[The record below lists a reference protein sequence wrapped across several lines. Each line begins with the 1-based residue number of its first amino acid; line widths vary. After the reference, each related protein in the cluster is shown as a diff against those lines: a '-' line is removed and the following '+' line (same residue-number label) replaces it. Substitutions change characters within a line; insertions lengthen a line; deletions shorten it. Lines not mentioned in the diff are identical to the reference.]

1 MSRKLPLPVGT
12 TNYKKICE
20 DSYYVDKTLLIKE
33 ILDEKVN
40 VALFTRPRRFGKTL
54 NMDMLRT
61 FFEKTAEDT
70 GRYFQDKKI
79 WQQGEKYT
87 SHQGQYPV
95 IFLSLKDI
103 KARKWQYAFDALKYI
118 ISVEYMRHSE
128 LKRSSELEEADIELY
143 NRIVKNQAGYMEY
156 VFSLQ
161 ALSRMLH
168 QHHKQ
173 APVIIIDEYDT
184 PIQEGFVNGYYDDAV
199 EFIRSF
205 FSAALKDNPHARQI
219 VMTGIL
225 RIAKESI
232 FSGLNL
238 NNIRVFSV
246 LDKKFS
252 EFFGFMTSEVQQ
264 MAAYYEQTDKLPE
277 LKAWYDGYKFGD
289 TEIFNPWSVINYFS
303 NNCQAMPYWVQTSA
317 NTIIQEI
324 LKTYNDDTYRNLH
337 ALLGKTEVQ
346 SIVRTN
352 IIYPKL
358 KEPQTN
364 ILGFLLMTGYL
375 KSTGTELDAR
385 GDYICRLSIPNKEI
399 KTIYYNE
406 ILSLLTEDIGE
417 NTVMNLANALYDK
430 DAAKIKEALNKF
442 MLKTISYYDNLKENY
457 YHGLMLGLLA
467 IGESNYDIRSNRES
481 GLGRYDI
488 QLIPK
493 KSALP
498 GIIIEVKAADK
509 DAGVELS
516 KLAQTALKQIDEKKY
531 DTELCA
537 QGVNDIIKYG
547 VAFKGKTVEIVTN

>member
-118 ISVEYMRHSE
+118 ISDEYMRHSE

-232 FSGLNL
+232 FSGLN
-238 NNIRVFSV
+238 NIRVFSV

-252 EFFGFMTSEVQQ
+252 EFFGFTTSEVQQ

-358 KEPQTN
+358 NEPQTN

>member
-61 FFEKTAEDT
+61 FFEKTAENT

-103 KARKWQYAFDALKYI
+103 KARKWQYACDALKYI

-225 RIAKESI
+225 CIAKESI
-232 FSGLNL
+232 FSGL

-252 EFFGFMTSEVQQ
+252 EFFGFTTSEVQQ

-547 VAFKGKTVEIVTN
+547 VAFKGKNVEIVTN

>member
-87 SHQGQYPV
+87 NHQGQYPV

-232 FSGLNL
+232 FSGLN
-238 NNIRVFSV
+238 NIRVFSV

-252 EFFGFMTSEVQQ
+252 EFFGFTTSEVQQ

-547 VAFKGKTVEIVTN
+547 VAFKGKTIEIVTN

>member
-61 FFEKTAEDT
+61 FFEKTAEDS

-87 SHQGQYPV
+87 NHQGQYPV

-232 FSGLNL
+232 FSGLN
-238 NNIRVFSV
+238 NIRVFSV

-252 EFFGFMTSEVQQ
+252 EFFGFTTSEVQQ

-488 QLIPK
+488 QLVPK

-498 GIIIEVKAADK
+498 GIIIKVKAADK

-547 VAFKGKTVEIVTN
+547 VAFKGKNVEIVTN

>member
-79 WQQGEKYT
+79 WQQGKKYT
-87 SHQGQYPV
+87 SHHGQYPV

-232 FSGLNL
+232 FSGLN
-238 NNIRVFSV
+238 NIRVFSV

-252 EFFGFMTSEVQQ
+252 EFFGFTTSEVQQ
-264 MAAYYEQTDKLPE
+264 MAAYYEQTDKMPE

-337 ALLGKTEVQ
+337 ALLGKKEVQ

-406 ILSLLTEDIGE
+406 ILSLLTEEIGE

-467 IGESNYDIRSNRES
+467 IGENNYDIRSNRES

-516 KLAQTALKQIDEKKY
+516 KLAQTALKQIDEEKY

-547 VAFKGKTVEIVTN
+547 VAFKGKNVEIVTN

>member
-232 FSGLNL
+232 FSGLN
-238 NNIRVFSV
+238 NIRVFSV

-252 EFFGFMTSEVQQ
+252 EFFGFTTSEVQQ

-516 KLAQTALKQIDEKKY
+516 KLTQTALKQIDEKKY

>member
-232 FSGLNL
+232 SSGL

-252 EFFGFMTSEVQQ
+252 EFFGFTTSEVQQ

-516 KLAQTALKQIDEKKY
+516 KLAQTALKQIEEKKY

>member
-33 ILDEKVN
+33 ILDEKIN

-70 GRYFQDKKI
+70 SRYFQDKKI

-87 SHQGQYPV
+87 SQQGQYPV

-118 ISVEYMRHSE
+118 ISVEYMRHAE

-184 PIQEGFVNGYYDDAV
+184 PIQEGFVNGYYDDAL

-232 FSGLNL
+232 FSGLN
-238 NNIRVFSV
+238 NIRVFSV

-252 EFFGFMTSEVQQ
+252 EFFGFTTSEVQQ

-430 DAAKIKEALNKF
+430 DAAKIKEALNTF
-442 MLKTISYYDNLKENY
+442 MMKTISYYDNLKENY

-516 KLAQTALKQIDEKKY
+516 KLAQTALKQIEEKKY

-547 VAFKGKTVEIVTN
+547 VAFQGKNVEIVTN

>member
-225 RIAKESI
+225 RIAKENI
-232 FSGLNL
+232 FSGL

-516 KLAQTALKQIDEKKY
+516 KLAQTALKQIEEKKY

>member
-1 MSRKLPLPVGT
+1 MSRKLPLPVGM

-128 LKRSSELEEADIELY
+128 LKRSSEIEEADIELY

-168 QHHKQ
+168 QHYKQ

-232 FSGLNL
+232 FSGLN
-238 NNIRVFSV
+238 NIRVFSV

-252 EFFGFMTSEVQQ
+252 EFFGFTTSEVQQ

-375 KSTGTELDAR
+375 KSTSTELDAR

>member
-143 NRIVKNQAGYMEY
+143 NRIVKHQASYMEY

-232 FSGLNL
+232 FSGLN
-238 NNIRVFSV
+238 NIRVFSV

-252 EFFGFMTSEVQQ
+252 EFFGFTTSEVQQ

-375 KSTGTELDAR
+375 KSTSTELDAR

-467 IGESNYDIRSNRES
+467 IGESNYDISSNRES

-547 VAFKGKTVEIVTN
+547 VAFKGKNVEIVTN

>member
-232 FSGLNL
+232 FSGLN
-238 NNIRVFSV
+238 NIRVFSV

-252 EFFGFMTSEVQQ
+252 EFFGFTTSEVQQ

-375 KSTGTELDAR
+375 KSTSTELDAR

>member
-87 SHQGQYPV
+87 NHQGQYPV

-232 FSGLNL
+232 FSGLN
-238 NNIRVFSV
+238 NIRVFSV

-252 EFFGFMTSEVQQ
+252 EFFGFTTSEVQQ
-264 MAAYYEQTDKLPE
+264 IAAYYEQTDKLPE

-375 KSTGTELDAR
+375 KSTSTELDAR

-399 KTIYYNE
+399 ETIYYNE

-430 DAAKIKEALNKF
+430 DAPKIKEALNTF
-442 MLKTISYYDNLKENY
+442 MMKTISYYDNLKENY

-493 KSALP
+493 KSVLP

-547 VAFKGKTVEIVTN
+547 VAFKGKMVEIVTN

>member
-168 QHHKQ
+168 QHHQQ

-232 FSGLNL
+232 FSGLN
-238 NNIRVFSV
+238 NIRVFSV

-252 EFFGFMTSEVQQ
+252 EFFGFTTSEVQQ

-516 KLAQTALKQIDEKKY
+516 KLAQTALKQIEEKKY

>member
-87 SHQGQYPV
+87 NHQGQYPV

-232 FSGLNL
+232 FSGLN
-238 NNIRVFSV
+238 NIRVFSV

-252 EFFGFMTSEVQQ
+252 EFFGFTTSEVQQ

-547 VAFKGKTVEIVTN
+547 VAFQGKNVEIVTN

>member
-199 EFIRSF
+199 EFVRSF

-232 FSGLNL
+232 FSGLN
-238 NNIRVFSV
+238 NIRVFSV

-252 EFFGFMTSEVQQ
+252 EFFGFTTSEVQQ

-375 KSTGTELDAR
+375 KSTSTELDAR

-547 VAFKGKTVEIVTN
+547 VAFQGKTVEIVTN

>member
-199 EFIRSF
+199 EFVRSF

-232 FSGLNL
+232 FSGLN
-238 NNIRVFSV
+238 NIRVFSV

-252 EFFGFMTSEVQQ
+252 EFFGFTTSEVQQ

-375 KSTGTELDAR
+375 KSTSTELDAR

>member
-87 SHQGQYPV
+87 SQQGQYPV

-118 ISVEYMRHSE
+118 ISVEYMRHAE

-232 FSGLNL
+232 FSGLN
-238 NNIRVFSV
+238 NIRVFSV

-252 EFFGFMTSEVQQ
+252 EFFGFTTSEVQQ

-375 KSTGTELDAR
+375 KSTSTELDAR

-430 DAAKIKEALNKF
+430 DAPKIKEALNTF
-442 MLKTISYYDNLKENY
+442 MMKTISYYDNLKENY
-457 YHGLMLGLLA
+457 YHWLMLGLLA

-498 GIIIEVKAADK
+498 GIIIDVKAADK

-516 KLAQTALKQIDEKKY
+516 KLAQTALKQIEEKKY

-547 VAFKGKTVEIVTN
+547 VAFQGKNVEIVTN

>member
-1 MSRKLPLPVGT
+1 MSRKLPLPVGM

-128 LKRSSELEEADIELY
+128 LKRSSEIEEADIELY

-232 FSGLNL
+232 FSGLN
-238 NNIRVFSV
+238 NIRVFSV

-252 EFFGFMTSEVQQ
+252 EFFGFTTSEVQQ

-375 KSTGTELDAR
+375 KSTSTELDAR

-498 GIIIEVKAADK
+498 GIIIDVKAADK

-547 VAFKGKTVEIVTN
+547 VAFKGKAVEIVTN

>member
-87 SHQGQYPV
+87 NHQGQYPV

-232 FSGLNL
+232 FSGLN
-238 NNIRVFSV
+238 NIRVFSV

-252 EFFGFMTSEVQQ
+252 EFFGFTTSEVQQ
-264 MAAYYEQTDKLPE
+264 IATYYEQTDKLPE

-375 KSTGTELDAR
+375 KSTSTELDAR

-430 DAAKIKEALNKF
+430 DAPKIKEALNTF
-442 MLKTISYYDNLKENY
+442 MMKTISYYDNLKENY

-493 KSALP
+493 KSVLP

-547 VAFKGKTVEIVTN
+547 VAFKGKMVEIVTN

>member
-1 MSRKLPLPVGT
+1 MSRKLPLPVVT

-128 LKRSSELEEADIELY
+128 LKRSSELEEADIGLY
-143 NRIVKNQAGYMEY
+143 NRIVKNQASYMEY

-232 FSGLNL
+232 FSGLN
-238 NNIRVFSV
+238 NIRVFSV

-252 EFFGFMTSEVQQ
+252 EFFGFTTSEVQQ

-358 KEPQTN
+358 NEPQTN
-364 ILGFLLMTGYL
+364 IFGFLLMTGYL
-375 KSTGTELDAR
+375 KSTSTELDAR
-385 GDYICRLSIPNKEI
+385 GDYICRLSIPNREI

-442 MLKTISYYDNLKENY
+442 MLKTISYYGNLKENY
-457 YHGLMLGLLA
+457 YHGLMLGLLS

-547 VAFKGKTVEIVTN
+547 VAFQGKTVEIVTN

>member
-232 FSGLNL
+232 FSGLN
-238 NNIRVFSV
+238 NIRVFSV

-252 EFFGFMTSEVQQ
+252 EFFGFTTSEVQQ

-547 VAFKGKTVEIVTN
+547 VAFKSKTVEIVTN

>member
-87 SHQGQYPV
+87 SQQGQYPV

-118 ISVEYMRHSE
+118 ISVEYMRHAE

-232 FSGLNL
+232 FSGLN
-238 NNIRVFSV
+238 NIRVFSV

-252 EFFGFMTSEVQQ
+252 EFFGFTTSEVQQ

-430 DAAKIKEALNKF
+430 DAAKIKEALNTF
-442 MLKTISYYDNLKENY
+442 MMKTISYYDNLKENY

-516 KLAQTALKQIDEKKY
+516 KLAQTALKQIEEKKY

>member
-61 FFEKTAEDT
+61 FFEKAAEDT

-232 FSGLNL
+232 FSGL

>member
-143 NRIVKNQAGYMEY
+143 NRIVKHQASYMEY

-232 FSGLNL
+232 FSGLN
-238 NNIRVFSV
+238 NIRVFSV

-252 EFFGFMTSEVQQ
+252 EFFGFTTSEVQQ

-375 KSTGTELDAR
+375 KSTSTELDAR

-417 NTVMNLANALYDK
+417 NTVMNLDNALYDK

-547 VAFKGKTVEIVTN
+547 VAFKGKNVEIVTN

>member
-232 FSGLNL
+232 FSGLN
-238 NNIRVFSV
+238 NIRVFSV

-252 EFFGFMTSEVQQ
+252 EFFGFTTSEVQQ

-516 KLAQTALKQIDEKKY
+516 KLAQTALKQIEEKKY

-547 VAFKGKTVEIVTN
+547 VAFKDKTVEIVTN

>member
-87 SHQGQYPV
+87 NHQGQYPV

-225 RIAKESI
+225 RIAKKSI
-232 FSGLNL
+232 FSGL

-252 EFFGFMTSEVQQ
+252 EFFGFTTSEVQQ

-375 KSTGTELDAR
+375 KSTSTELDAR

-547 VAFKGKTVEIVTN
+547 VAFQGKNVEIVTN

>member
-143 NRIVKNQAGYMEY
+143 NRIVKHQASYMEY

-232 FSGLNL
+232 FSGLN
-238 NNIRVFSV
+238 NIRVFSV

-252 EFFGFMTSEVQQ
+252 EFFGFTTSEVQQ

-375 KSTGTELDAR
+375 KSTSTELDAR

-417 NTVMNLANALYDK
+417 NTVMNLANAFYDK

-547 VAFKGKTVEIVTN
+547 VAFKGKNVEIVTN

>member
-87 SHQGQYPV
+87 NHQGQYPV

-232 FSGLNL
+232 FSGLN
-238 NNIRVFSV
+238 NIRVFSV

-252 EFFGFMTSEVQQ
+252 EFFGFTTSEVQQ

-417 NTVMNLANALYDK
+417 NAVMNLANALYDK

>member
-232 FSGLNL
+232 FSGLN
-238 NNIRVFSV
+238 NIRVFSV

-324 LKTYNDDTYRNLH
+324 LKTYNDDTCRNLH

>member
-87 SHQGQYPV
+87 NHQGQYPV

-232 FSGLNL
+232 FSGLN
-238 NNIRVFSV
+238 NIRVFSV

-252 EFFGFMTSEVQQ
+252 EFFGFTTSEVQQ

-324 LKTYNDDTYRNLH
+324 LKTHNDDTYRNLH

-375 KSTGTELDAR
+375 KSTSTELDAR

-430 DAAKIKEALNKF
+430 DAPKIKEALNTF
-442 MLKTISYYDNLKENY
+442 MMKTISYYDNLKENY

-493 KSALP
+493 KSVLP

-537 QGVNDIIKYG
+537 QGINDIIKYG
-547 VAFKGKTVEIVTN
+547 VAFKGKMVEIVTN

>member
-143 NRIVKNQAGYMEY
+143 NRIVKHQASYMEY

-232 FSGLNL
+232 FSGLN
-238 NNIRVFSV
+238 NIRVFSV

-252 EFFGFMTSEVQQ
+252 EFFGFTTSEVQQ

-375 KSTGTELDAR
+375 KSTSTELDAR

-442 MLKTISYYDNLKENY
+442 MLKTNSYYDNLKENY

-547 VAFKGKTVEIVTN
+547 VAFKGKNVEIVTN

>member
-184 PIQEGFVNGYYDDAV
+184 PIQEGVVNGYYDDAV

-232 FSGLNL
+232 FSGLN
-238 NNIRVFSV
+238 NIRVFSV

-252 EFFGFMTSEVQQ
+252 EFFGFTTSEVQQ

>member
-232 FSGLNL
+232 FSGLN
-238 NNIRVFSV
+238 NIRVFSV

-252 EFFGFMTSEVQQ
+252 EFFGFTTSEVQQ

-457 YHGLMLGLLA
+457 YHVLMLGLLA

-516 KLAQTALKQIDEKKY
+516 KLAQTALKQIEEKKY

>member
-168 QHHKQ
+168 KHHKQ

-232 FSGLNL
+232 FSGLN
-238 NNIRVFSV
+238 NIRVFSV

-252 EFFGFMTSEVQQ
+252 EFFGFTTSEVQQ

-547 VAFKGKTVEIVTN
+547 VAFKGKNVEIVTN

>member
-128 LKRSSELEEADIELY
+128 LKRSSEIEEADIELY

-232 FSGLNL
+232 FSGLN
-238 NNIRVFSV
+238 NIRVFSV

-252 EFFGFMTSEVQQ
+252 EFFGFTTSEVQQ

-375 KSTGTELDAR
+375 KSTSTELDAR

-547 VAFKGKTVEIVTN
+547 VAFKGKNVEIVTN

>member
-128 LKRSSELEEADIELY
+128 LKRSSELDEADIELY

-232 FSGLNL
+232 FSGL